1 LAQRLTR
8 QCLVPRQDVVEGRD
22 RQMEKRGSSFPAE
35 DLAPVGGREDK
46 LEMETGCNRIQS
58 SLVCL
63 GTTTTIAAAVVITR
77 ASTRDQA
84 KEVSTRVPLEGG
96 ASATTAKPSTTSTA
110 TRMEHV
116 EGLTTVAA
124 LGAIQLAGATLAVEI
139 SNLLAGF
146 QTTPGLT
153 ELAPSM
159 VDVEIKQQQQLS
171 CL

>member
-1 LAQRLTR
+1 
-8 QCLVPRQDVVEGRD
+8 
-22 RQMEKRGSSFPAE
+22 
-35 DLAPVGGREDK
+35 
-46 LEMETGCNRIQS
+46 METGCNRIQS

-84 KEVSTRVPLEGG
+84 KEVSTRVPLEEGG

-110 TRMEHV
+110 THMEHV
-116 EGLTTVAA
+116 EGLTTVDA

-139 SNLLAGF
+139 SNLLA
-146 QTTPGLT
+146 